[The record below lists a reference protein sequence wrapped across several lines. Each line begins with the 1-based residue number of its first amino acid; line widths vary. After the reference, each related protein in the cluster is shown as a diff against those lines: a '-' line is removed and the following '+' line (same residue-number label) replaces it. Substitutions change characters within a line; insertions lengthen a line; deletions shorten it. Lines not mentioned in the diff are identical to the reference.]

1 MDKFISIKNWA
12 EDDKPREK
20 LLSKGASS
28 LSNAELIA
36 ILIGS
41 GTKNISALELS
52 KEILHL
58 SDNNINSLG
67 KKSIPELIKHKGIGT
82 AKAIT
87 IVAALELGKRR
98 KAEDILNQNK
108 ITKSIDVFNV
118 FLPFLGDINHEEFWI
133 LTLNRSN
140 KIIKKHKI
148 SQGGLSSTIID
159 NKLIFNLVLSDLA
172 SSIVL
177 CHNHPSGNLN
187 PSNNDIEITKK
198 ITEAAKLFD
207 IKVLDH
213 IIVTQTNY
221 YSFADENLI

>member
-67 KKSIPELIKHKGIGT
+67 KKSISELIKHKGIGT